1 MSSRTLLA
9 GAVLLACLGVTGCT
23 GRQILSM
30 REHPEKPNTSTP
42 APGAPAAAFTGPA
55 LAATTDYPKNPNAP
69 RPEPPADFA
78 SMKNPLPASPDNIA
92 KGKVLFTGNCAPC
105 HGAAGAGDGPAAAGG
120 ELVER
125 AAQLPV
131 RTCGHEVGHQQV
143 RLPGQRVCRP
153 AIEDRPRIARN
164 QLDGA
169 IEVDDGVSILA
180 GGHERVVHD
189 KDERVSR
196 IVEHALAKA

>member
-105 HGAAGAGDGPAAAGG
+105 HGAAGAGDGPAASALNPKPADFKSPIHTKLPDGYWFWRLSKGGSVAPFTAAGSAMPPWEG
-120 ELVER
+120 TLTPDQRWLVILYEHTFS
-125 AAQLPV
+125 AA
-131 RTCGHEVGHQQV
+131 
-143 RLPGQRVCRP
+143 
-153 AIEDRPRIARN
+153 
-164 QLDGA
+164 
-169 IEVDDGVSILA
+169 
-180 GGHERVVHD
+180 
-189 KDERVSR
+189 K
-196 IVEHALAKA
+196 